1 MVANPNTPMGLVPV
15 RRIDGMPWNSS
26 LRRYQIPATN
36 TSAYYL
42 GDPVIKLAANADAN
56 GVPAV
61 VLATAGTA
69 NKVTG
74 VICGFEP
81 KPGWIGSPGNAYRP
95 AAAQT
100 LATYVYVC
108 DDPSVLFEVQC
119 DSGGG
124 EFAAASVGKN
134 ANLLSGSGS
143 PYTGWSGWLLDTS
156 SVGTGATLQVNVI
169 SGVPALDNTLGQAYS
184 KVLVRINTD
193 SEVPNSAGI

>member
-69 NKVTG
+69 NKITG

-81 KPGWIGSPGNAYRP
+81 QPGWIGSPGNAYRP

-108 DDPSVLFEVQC
+108 DDPSVLFQVQC
-119 DSGGG
+119 NGVSGLT
-124 EFAAASVGKN
+124 AASVGKN
-134 ANLLSGSGS
+134 ANLASGSGS
-143 PYTGWSGWLLDTS
+143 PYTGWSGWVLNSTTA
-156 SVGTGATLQVNVI
+156 GTGATLQVNIV
-169 SGVPALDNTLGQAYS
+169 SGDPALDNTMGAAYS